1 MPQPLAP
8 IQAPPPRPPRYGL
21 LAVAPVVDDGDL
33 RPLSAGWNFQPEGCG
48 ISGIGDADCAG
59 NTDLMDPPAQPDSVD
74 GDPLWIWGADEC
86 STFGFNAREW
96 EGRARR
102 QLQSTESY
110 QLANELWDG
119 TVTQAAGLGNRWL
132 AAADALSDTVTNGP
146 SAVATALACVEQG
159 LAETLYGQQGMIHTT
174 PGVLQH
180 LATRAHVA
188 KEGNVWVT
196 PMGHVVVADAGYS
209 GSGPDGT
216 PASTSQWIYGTSFIQ
231 VRLGPVEIIPGGL
244 DDARNLAAAMDRQL
258 NDIVVYAGRLAGF
271 QWQTECSHI
280 AAEVDIPVCLIE
292 GAS

>member
-1 MPQPLAP
+1 MPP
-8 IQAPPPRPPRYGL
+8 PPPRPPRYGL

-132 AAADALSDTVTNGP
+132 AAADVLSDTVTNGP

-174 PGVLQH
+174 PS
-180 LATRAHVA
+180 A
-188 KEGNVWVT
+188 
-196 PMGHVVVADAGYS
+196 
-209 GSGPDGT
+209 
-216 PASTSQWIYGTSFIQ
+216 
-231 VRLGPVEIIPGGL
+231 
-244 DDARNLAAAMDRQL
+244 
-258 NDIVVYAGRLAGF
+258 
-271 QWQTECSHI
+271 
-280 AAEVDIPVCLIE
+280 
-292 GAS
+292 